1 MAPRQAVLPARP
13 VSGGDPLEGCQ
24 FLECV
29 GRNPAGETW
38 AARSADGR
46 DRLVRF
52 IFGLGFSDGR
62 KEAEALTRL
71 RALRHEALEPMEV
84 VGGGDHRL
92 AVVSD
97 ACPTSLA
104 SRLAECQAA
113 GQAGVPRAELLAR
126 LGEAGHAL
134 DALFRVYGVRHLG
147 LTPRHL
153 LLRNGRLRLLHFGLA
168 ELIHAP
174 AGHPPAALNPRYSA
188 PELFDNRPHASS
200 DVYSLALIFYELL
213 TGSHPFRTLTHR
225 QMTSARHRAPP
236 DLGLAPGPDRVALER
251 ALHADPAR
259 RTPTCADFLTE
270 LNGATRPRG
279 ARAATT
285 LTPGPGG
292 DVELTPTTRSRMR
305 QAINGLVAAAAGDLE
320 VREFQNTRYLLHP
333 GRSLEHQF
341 FARLPPGV
349 GRVRLEGFRQEWRA
363 ERLKAADPLSAY
375 LVSLSGGAWRRLL
388 GTQPGLQVLVNVPP
402 PAPATALTEVT
413 VRVEPVRLRRR
424 RGRASSGGYW
434 TAIIEKSARFSSGP
448 AGSAEPGPAA
458 LRGAGGGFAA
468 DGRPGAGG
476 GSRRGGPGHLAAGH
490 GPGHALPTALDAAAR
505 PPAGRLA
512 RPRDGRA
519 GVHRP
524 GRAAARRPLRGGGAV
539 PGGGGELYFTRPG
552 VRHLQIPGS

>member
-1 MAPRQAVLPARP
+1 MAPRQVAPPAARP
-13 VSGGDPLEGCQ
+13 ASGGDPLEGCQ

-126 LGEAGHAL
+126 LGEAGQAL

-251 ALHADPAR
+251 ALHADTAR

-270 LNGATRPRG
+270 LNGAARPRG

-402 PAPATALTEVT
+402 PTPATALTEVT
-413 VRVEPVRLRRR
+413 VRIEPVRSAGDAAVRLLEDTGPQLLKSLRD
-424 RGRASSGGYW
+424 
-434 TAIIEKSARFSSGP
+434 F
-448 AGSAEPGPAA
+448 
-458 LRGAGGGFAA
+458 LQ
-468 DGRPGAGG
+468 
-476 GSRRGGPGHLAAGH
+476 
-490 GPGHALPTALDAAAR
+490 ALPDRRNQAR
-505 PPAGRLA
+505 LRFEGPVVVSPLT
-512 RPRDGRA
+512 DGRA
-519 GVHRP
+519 P
-524 GRAAARRPLRGGGAV
+524 GEEVVAEARDISLRGMGLVMPCQPPSMLLHVRLPADSPGHEMDVPACIVRAAPQPDGRYEV
-539 PGGGGELYFTRPG
+539 G
-552 VRHLQIPGS
+552 VRFLVEEGN